1 VIRSRYGRDVRK
13 LFHPVLADVLLTA
26 GLTVLTTAN
35 VITASNGDPHWLACL
50 LAFLTAAPVAF
61 RQWSPVGTF
70 AVIVTALA
78 LYSVLGYGAWPNT
91 GLGMIVGVFTI
102 ATLRSRTA
110 AAVAFVVTLLAALV
124 AYRTFPVPLTVSD
137 ILQYALAM
145 AVAWAVGDSTRRWA
159 LRTERVASKAVEA
172 VAEERVRI
180 AREMHDI
187 VTHHMSV
194 ISLQAGVAEYVL
206 DTDPL
211 TAKAAIA
218 TVGDASREAL
228 SEMRRLLDVLRIDDD
243 EQPFSPQPGLADLGE
258 LVSRTRSAGLDVE
271 LSVSGRTRPL
281 AAGPDLCAYRVV
293 QESLTNVLQHAGPAS
308 ARVEVEYG
316 ELTLTVTIIDDGV
329 KGHDPLPSPDS
340 HGIRGMRE
348 RAELY
353 GGVLTASRCAGGG
366 FRVLLRLPLEE
377 KA

>member
-1 VIRSRYGRDVRK
+1 MRK
-13 LFHPVLADVLLTA
+13 LFHPVWADVLLTL
-26 GLTVLTTAN
+26 GLTVLTTVN
-35 VITASNGDPHWLACL
+35 VVAQSDGKPHWLACV

-70 AVIVTALA
+70 AVIVAALA
-78 LYSVLGYGAWPNT
+78 LYSLLGYGAWPNT
-91 GLGMIVGVFTI
+91 GLGMVVGLFTI
-102 ATLRSRTA
+102 ATLCSRTA
-110 AAVAFVVTLLAALV
+110 AALAFLVTLLAAFV

-145 AVAWAVGDSTRRWA
+145 SVAWAIGDSTRRWA
-159 LRTERVASKAVEA
+159 LRAERVASRAVEA

-206 DTDPL
+206 DTDPP

-228 SEMRRLLDVLRIDDD
+228 SEMRRLLDVLRIDHDD
-243 EQPFSPQPGLADLGE
+243 EPFSPQPGLADLEE
-258 LVSRTRSAGLDVE
+258 LVSRTRAAGLDVQ
-271 LSVSGRTRPL
+271 LSVRGRARPL

-293 QESLTNVLQHAGPAS
+293 QESLTNVLQHAGPAT

-316 ELTLTVTIIDDGV
+316 ELTLTVTISDDGV
-329 KGHDPLPSPDS
+329 KAPGPRPSPDS

-353 GGVLTASRCAGGG
+353 GGVLTAGRCVDGG
-366 FRVLLRLPLEE
+366 FRVLLRLPMEE